1 MTIRAG
7 PVPHGGGRA
16 TAAAPDRSRADAV
29 LAVVAIVLL
38 MQVWRVQE
46 LFPILAVPGL
56 PIVATLGAGLLFFL
70 GRNSG
75 RALGGL
81 DRPLVAAVLG
91 ILVLVALSIP
101 GSLYPRYG
109 FEFLLKDY
117 LRTVVLMLLV
127 AASVRGLA
135 DLRRLVWLQVVGVT
149 LFSAVMLTRG
159 SVASDG
165 RLSET
170 AYYDVN
176 DLATL
181 IVCSLPLA
189 LHLWRWSGVWAR
201 LALLA
206 ILECLMVPLVKT
218 GSRGGFL
225 GFVAVAVYLL
235 LWFDGVAPAKRWAA
249 VALPV
254 LMLVALGGGGYFERM
269 QTLLHPDSDYN
280 WSGNSETGRMEVW
293 KRGIG
298 YMLDRPLLGVGAQA
312 FGVAEGTLAPEAVE
326 REEYGKGFK
335 WSTAHNAFVEI
346 GAEIGVLGL
355 LLFVALLVGAFRV
368 RARARWPRQTR
379 PGEAARAHAGVDVP
393 QYRAGAVASLRRSVA
408 ALAAAIVRAPT
419 GAAAPHPRRR
429 PARGRPGARS
439 TESPP
444 PGCDHVR
451 RCIPGSDCHGCRGAD
466 EARATGDSVRR
477 AGVRRWGAFLVGC
490 GGASRRR
497 GCGSGV
503 AGPCT
508 ARAGGQRR
516 SGPRVGGGAP
526 AAARPGAGVGA
537 GGGGAGAAPSHTPS
551 RNYPGLSHVGA
562 AQPL

>member
-1 MTIRAG
+1 
-7 PVPHGGGRA
+7 
-16 TAAAPDRSRADAV
+16 
-29 LAVVAIVLL
+29 
-38 MQVWRVQE
+38 
-46 LFPILAVPGL
+46 
-56 PIVATLGAGLLFFL
+56 
-70 GRNSG
+70 
-75 RALGGL
+75 
-81 DRPLVAAVLG
+81 
-91 ILVLVALSIP
+91 LSIP
-101 GSLYPRYG
+101 GSLYPRYS

-206 ILECLMVPLVKT
+206 ILACLMVTLVKT

-235 LWFDGVAPAKRWAA
+235 VWFDGVAPAKRWAA

-254 LMLVALGGGGYFERM
+254 LLLVALGGGGYFERM
-269 QTLLHPDSDYN
+269 QTLLHPDTDYN

-368 RARARWPRQTR
+368 LARARRGPQR
-379 PGEAARAHAGVDVP
+379 EAAVLARALTGSLVGFVVTACFLSQAYSAYFYTLLGMTLGLARVRDAAQVPLAHAGP
-393 QYRAGAVASLRRSVA
+393 GSRRPGTLPWS
-408 ALAAAIVRAPT
+408 
-419 GAAAPHPRRR
+419 RR
-429 PARGRPGARS
+429 PA
-439 TESPP
+439 
-444 PGCDHVR
+444 
-451 RCIPGSDCHGCRGAD
+451 AD
-466 EARATGDSVRR
+466 A
-477 AGVRRWGAFLVGC
+477 
-490 GGASRRR
+490 
-497 GCGSGV
+497 
-503 AGPCT
+503 
-508 ARAGGQRR
+508 
-516 SGPRVGGGAP
+516 
-526 AAARPGAGVGA
+526 
-537 GGGGAGAAPSHTPS
+537 
-551 RNYPGLSHVGA
+551 
-562 AQPL
+562 